1 MNNTPQNLMEIYKL
15 FLMNIKNMNMKNQ
28 DKYII
33 KHIETFLDNSVL
45 NNYNSKYE
53 TFEYMYDIEND
64 IEYNKQKN

>member
-15 FLMNIKNMNMKNQ
+15 FLSNIKNMNMKNQ
-28 DKYII
+28 DRYII

-53 TFEYMYDIEND
+53 TFEYIYDIEND
-64 IEYNKQKN
+64 IENNRK

>member
-15 FLMNIKNMNMKNQ
+15 FLSNIKNMNMKNQ
-28 DKYII
+28 DRYII

-53 TFEYMYDIEND
+53 TFEYIYDIEN
-64 IEYNKQKN
+64 NRK